1 MIRNVKEID
10 GIAIQRLNKD
20 QLGYDYPLNKTN
32 KNLKRLLND
41 SRHHYMLVFEDD
53 NTKKV
58 NGYVHAELY
67 EETYFDPMFNILALA
82 VYATSQNKGIGKQLM
97 IKVEKIAKNC
107 GVSSIR
113 LNSGESRLGAHEFYK
128 KLGYV
133 NNKSQKR
140 FEKTLD

>member
-58 NGYVHAELY
+58 NGYVHVS
-67 EETYFDPMFNILALA
+67 TPM
-82 VYATSQNKGIGKQLM
+82 
-97 IKVEKIAKNC
+97 
-107 GVSSIR
+107 
-113 LNSGESRLGAHEFYK
+113 
-128 KLGYV
+128 
-133 NNKSQKR
+133 
-140 FEKTLD
+140 

>member
-1 MIRNVKEID
+1 MRLFYRKKMLENRHFLI
-10 GIAIQRLNKD
+10 GIFQHFTTVADI
-20 QLGYDYPLNKTN
+20 
-32 KNLKRLLND
+32 
-41 SRHHYMLVFEDD
+41 
-53 NTKKV
+53 
-58 NGYVHAELY
+58 HAELY

-82 VYATSQNKGIGKQLM
+82 VDATSQNKGIGKQLM
-97 IKVEKIAKNC
+97 LKVEKIAKNC